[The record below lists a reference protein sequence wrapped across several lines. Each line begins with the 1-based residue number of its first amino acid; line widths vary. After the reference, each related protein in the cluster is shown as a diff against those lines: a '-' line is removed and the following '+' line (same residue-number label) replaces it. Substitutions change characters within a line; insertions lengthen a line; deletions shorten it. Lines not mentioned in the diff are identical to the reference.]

1 MHVSRPN
8 RLLAAVLFSIWGLSP
23 SAPGAF
29 AQGHS
34 HSKKQLAEDIMD
46 HRTMADAHRKAA
58 DCLEAGKPEK
68 ECRAQLAKDC
78 KGVGIGRGCGM
89 KDRHKH

>member
-1 MHVSRPN
+1 MKFVLSIACFT
-8 RLLAAVLFSIWGLSP
+8 LVAAFCVG
-23 SAPGAF
+23 SAPVH
-29 AQGHS
+29 AQS
-34 HSKKQLAEDIMD
+34 DKKKHNPVAEDIMD

-68 ECRAQLAKDC
+68 DCRAQLSKDC
-78 KGVGIGRGCGM
+78 KGIGIGKHCGM